1 MALIRLKEK
10 AYYEVAE
17 MSSIPQAFPFEY
29 DVSLE
34 WFHNSELF
42 NLSNFGGKIVVAVD

>member
-1 MALIRLKEK
+1 MALIRQKEK

-17 MSSIPQAFPFEY
+17 LSSIPQAFPFEY
-29 DVSLE
+29 TVSLE
-34 WFHNSELF
+34 WLHNSELF